1 MSPEDEKPGG
11 PEDLLGEQDEVVLGN
26 ALRTMWE
33 EADPMPSGL
42 VERVRFAVELADL
55 DGGCP
60 PDALDIELARLV
72 EVTSLAAAR
81 SDEFTR
87 LVTFQSDSLTIMITV
102 ERRLGGTL
110 RVDGWLSPGACHRIE
125 LRCPTGAMSTESDD
139 AGRFALDAVPAGMA
153 QLVVHDVEGTYRVLT
168 PPIEIGKGELSP

>member
-1 MSPEDEKPGG
+1 MSHEDEKPSG
-11 PEDLLGEQDEVVLGN
+11 PEDLLSEQDEAVLDA

-33 EADPMPSGL
+33 ETDPMPAGL

-55 DGGCP
+55 DRGCP

-102 ERRLGGTL
+102 ERSPGDTV

-125 LRCPTGAMSTESDD
+125 LRCPTGAMATESDD
-139 AGRFALDAVPAGMA
+139 AGRFALDRVPAGMA
-153 QLVVHDVEGTYRVLT
+153 QLVVHAVEGSYRVVT
-168 PPIEIGKGELSP
+168 PPIEIGKGGLSP